1 MLDGFQ
7 YALAQIGVVVAIT
20 ALLGG
25 VLGWLIGHGS
35 RRRTEKAFE
44 QAVAAITRTVP
55 ETSPFAPT
63 STSTDAVDTSRAEP
77 AEDDAPANI
86 APLPVTAFPPYGA
99 TLIDHVPSQEVE
111 DPDATVIR
119 PASIPK
125 TPLYVPRTPV
135 ISSVPPAQPTSV
147 SRERTVAPTVSRE
160 RTVAP
165 TSASE
170 DVLQLRQELR
180 NRDLELG
187 RLEAG
192 ALSAWDRML
201 PQLQDQIK
209 TLLSENDQL
218 QRRMR
223 AAEEHSDADALTLD
237 HLRAMVAER
246 DLRIAELRAQI

>member
-20 ALLGG
+20 ALLAGI
-25 VLGWLIGHGS
+25 LGWLIGHGS
-35 RRRTEKAFE
+35 RRRTEKTFE
-44 QAVAAITRTVP
+44 QAVAAITRTLP

-111 DPDATVIR
+111 DPDATMIR

-125 TPLYVPRTPV
+125 TPLYVPRSPV
-135 ISSVPPAQPTSV
+135 ISSVPPAQPIS
-147 SRERTVAPTVSRE
+147 VSRE

-170 DVLQLRQELR
+170 DVLQLRLELR